1 MRAAAL
7 ILALATSAA
16 AFMAPRQA
24 VAPRVAPAQAVDAS
38 SLVTAYRELY
48 EVGGVQVT
56 ADVQQF
62 GPIAGLVVFIL
73 AANTLYMSMGGS
85 SDEIAE
91 EPIPEYQFGSAV
103 LQGAKAG
110 DAPSQKTNAEW
121 RAACDAKGVTSYHDF
136 GVRM

>member
-1 MRAAAL
+1 
-7 ILALATSAA
+7 
-16 AFMAPRQA
+16 MAPRQA
-24 VAPRVAPAQAVDAS
+24 VAPRVAPVNFDAS

-85 SDEIAE
+85 QDEIAE
-91 EPIPEYQFGSAV
+91 EPIAEYQFGSAV
-103 LQGAKAG
+103 LAGAKAG
-110 DAPSQKTNAEW
+110 NAPAQKTNAEW
-121 RAACDAKGVTSYHDF
+121 RAECDAKGVTSYHDF